1 MNLRIFNS
9 SFFVFVAIIAV
20 IVVWIATGMNGPQ
33 TEAPASERERS
44 VPVVAASWSEA
55 TPVDQRMSLYGEV
68 EPTQVVILRSRT
80 DGLIESVASQGT
92 TVQTGDELAQLSTDD
107 REARLAR
114 AQAQLATAEQSHAAA
129 QRLAERGV
137 GPSQDVQARL
147 AELEAARA
155 ELRAIELEIENTT
168 LRSPIAGTV
177 NRVISDV
184 GAYVPLGGEVLEI
197 VDNDP
202 LVAVIQVQQA
212 QVTRVRPGMAAK
224 VSFIGGDEVDGRV
237 TFVSPLADASTRTFR
252 VEVEVPNPE
261 GAFPA
266 GLSAEVALVTRTV
279 EAHHV
284 SAALL
289 RLDEQGLLGI
299 YTVGDDDTVA
309 FEQVNVVMADS
320 SGIWIAGLA
329 PRERIITISQ
339 GGIAAG
345 EAVVVEE
352 TPPEYRQRVIAPGTQ
367 ADDPDQTE
375 PEAR

>member
-1 MNLRIFNS
+1 MKFRIFDT
-9 SFFVFVAIIAV
+9 SFLVFVAIVVV
-20 IVVWIATGMNGPQ
+20 IVVWIASGMIGRQ
-33 TEAPASERERS
+33 HEEPAAEGGRP

-55 TPVDQRMSLYGEV
+55 VPVDQRMSLYGEM

-80 DGLIESVASQGT
+80 DGLIESVTPQGT
-92 TVQTGDELAQLSTDD
+92 AVRTGDELAQLSTDD

-114 AQAQLATAEQSHAAA
+114 AQAQVATAEQSHAAA
-129 QRLAERGV
+129 RRLAERGV

-147 AELEAARA
+147 AEVQAARA

-184 GAYVPLGGEVLEI
+184 GAYVPMGGDVLEI

-202 LVAVIQVQQA
+202 LVAVIRVQQA
-212 QVTRVRPGMAAK
+212 QVTSVRPAMAAT

-252 VEVEVPNPE
+252 VEVEVPNPQ

-266 GLSAEVALVTRTV
+266 GLSTEVTLVTRTV

-299 YTVGDDDTVA
+299 YTVGDDDTVG
-309 FEQVNVVMADS
+309 FKPVNVVMADS
-320 SGIWIAGLA
+320 SGIWITGLA

-345 EAVVVEE
+345 EAVIVEE
-352 TPPEYRQRVIAPGTQ
+352 TPPEYRQRVIAPGTEE
-367 ADDPDQTE
+367 DDLDETE
-375 PEAR
+375 PEPR